1 MFELE
6 KVDKTISPFYVLGS
20 GGTCISRIGEKA
32 RKVNKYRSR
41 YFDRKAWKPRKQ
53 DNGKGDEVE

>member
-41 YFDRKAWKPRKQ
+41 YFDRKGA
-53 DNGKGDEVE
+53 